1 MKTNGQLI
9 VFSGPSG
16 SGKDTI
22 LKSLL
27 AQNENIKLSI
37 SATTR
42 PSRPS
47 EVNGKDYYFISR
59 DEFLSMVARN
69 EMLESAEYCGNF
81 YGTPKAPIE
90 SWILEGKSV
99 ILKIEVQG
107 GAQIKEKCPDCISIF
122 ILPPSLEELE
132 HRLRCRATENE
143 ESILKRV
150 EAARR
155 EILEAKKYDY
165 VVVNDTVE
173 SAVEQINQII
183 CAEKHRT
190 NRDHNLIER
199 VLNQHAETI

>member
-132 HRLRCRATENE
+132 HRLRYRATENE
-143 ESILKRV
+143 ESIQKRV

-155 EILEAKKYDY
+155 EILEAEKYDY

>member
-1 MKTNGQLI
+1 
-9 VFSGPSG
+9 
-16 SGKDTI
+16 
-22 LKSLL
+22 
-27 AQNENIKLSI
+27 
-37 SATTR
+37 
-42 PSRPS
+42 
-47 EVNGKDYYFISR
+47 
-59 DEFLSMVARN
+59 MVARN

-90 SWILEGKSV
+90 SWTLEGKSV